1 MEKITD
7 NLLEEIID
15 DLADNYR
22 NDEDVLSSLLDDVI
36 NDALSISNRKF
47 KPDKEKQILILK
59 SNIKKATKAIY
70 LQRGTEDVS
79 SSNDG
84 GISNT
89 YEKVMETMQ
98 NDIIIQGKRVMI

>member
-1 MEKITD
+1 MEID
-7 NLLEEIID
+7 DLLEEIIA

-47 KPDKEKQILILK
+47 KSDKESQILILK

-79 SSNDG
+79 SSSES

-89 YEKVMETMQ
+89 YDKVIETMTL
-98 NDIIIQGKRVMI
+98 DIIRQGKRILI